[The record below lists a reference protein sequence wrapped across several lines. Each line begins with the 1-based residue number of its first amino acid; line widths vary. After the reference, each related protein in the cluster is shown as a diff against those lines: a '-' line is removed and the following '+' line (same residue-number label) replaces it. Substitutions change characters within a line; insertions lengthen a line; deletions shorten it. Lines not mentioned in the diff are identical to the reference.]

1 MTAPTPPSRARARLP
16 EADALSEW
24 VLVPREPTPGML
36 RAGFLSESEGF
47 GIDTPADAPGLV
59 YRAMIAAAPT
69 PEACTCPSGDGSLR
83 WPCPSHPPAPEVT
96 NPLDTVTGIDSDWY
110 CELHP
115 EHLQSHE
122 GCDGAG
128 ITASSRIP
136 MLVHWLRMARQETR
150 ETKFFYEDT
159 FRMMRSA
166 TPAPNAQPDYRP
178 PQSRECPS
186 CLGKGVGAH
195 VHGGWHTPCPQC
207 QGLGRVGL

>member
-1 MTAPTPPSRARARLP
+1 LP
-16 EADALSEW
+16 EADADW

-69 PEACTCPSGDGSLR
+69 PGARLLRDLRLIERGELPDGDGVDTSTALWAEQTLAR
-83 WPCPSHPPAPEVT
+83 LAAPEAQGAEAQ
-96 NPLDTVTGIDSDWY
+96 PLT
-110 CELHP
+110 HN
-115 EHLQSHE
+115 
-122 GCDGAG
+122 
-128 ITASSRIP
+128 
-136 MLVHWLRMARQETR
+136 
-150 ETKFFYEDT
+150 
-159 FRMMRSA
+159 
-166 TPAPNAQPDYRP
+166 NADLAQPQPQPDYRP